1 MKELEQWL
9 KAFGEFEENHQIAV
23 NDIPSIDLYI
33 DQVTTFIDDNLGFFK
48 RDEEDKILTK
58 TMINNYTKQQVLP
71 PPHNKKYSKAHMVLL
86 ILIYQMKQVMS
97 IHDIQSLLMPA
108 NPGEPLT
115 DQEKDGLTGLY
126 EQFLTLQ
133 REQYQKIPEETAALA
148 ERIKKQA
155 AAMDTADPDRT
166 AFLLLVLCLISQ
178 ATAQKLLAERII
190 DSIFTPP
197 DKEEKQKSD
206 KDKDKDKKDKEKQK
220 NNEKKKPN

>member
-9 KAFGEFEENHQIAV
+9 KAFGEFEEKHQIAV

-33 DQVTTFIDDNLGFFK
+33 DQVTTFIDENLGFFK
-48 RDEEDKILTK
+48 RDEQDKILTK

-86 ILIYQMKQVMS
+86 ILIYQLKQVMS

-108 NPGEPLT
+108 HPGEALT

-126 EQFLTLQ
+126 EQFLVLQ
-133 REQYQKIPEETAALA
+133 REQYQKIPGETADLA

-155 AAMDTADPDRT
+155 TAMDTENPDKR
-166 AFLLLVLCLISQ
+166 AYLLLVLCLISQ

-197 DKEEKQKSD
+197 EKEEKQKSD
-206 KDKDKDKKDKEKQK
+206 KDKKDKKA
-220 NNEKKKPN
+220 NEKKKPS

>member
-9 KAFGEFEENHQIAV
+9 KAFTDFEETRQIAV
-23 NDIPSIDLYI
+23 GDIPSIDLYI

-86 ILIYQMKQVMS
+86 ILIYQLKQVLS

-108 NPGEPLT
+108 HPGEALS

-126 EQFLTLQ
+126 QQFLGLQ
-133 REQYQKIPEETAALA
+133 REQYQRIPEETKALA
-148 ERIKKQA
+148 ERIKTQVSDT
-155 AAMDTADPDRT
+155 DTADPDKT
-166 AFLLLVLCLISQ
+166 AYLLLVLCLISQ
-178 ATAQKLLAERII
+178 ASAQKLLAERII
-190 DSIFTPP
+190 DTVFAPP
-197 DKEEKQKSD
+197 EKE
-206 KDKDKDKKDKEKQK
+206 KDKDKDKKDRDKEKQK
-220 NNEKKKPN
+220 NNDRKKPS